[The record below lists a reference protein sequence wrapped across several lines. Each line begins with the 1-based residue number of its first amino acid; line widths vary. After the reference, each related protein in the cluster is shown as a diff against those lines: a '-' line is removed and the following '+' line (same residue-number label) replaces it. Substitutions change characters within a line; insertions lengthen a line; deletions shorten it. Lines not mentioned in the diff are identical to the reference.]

1 MPTDF
6 HSENLKKTYSS
17 DISVKKYQ
25 VVIEPAVT
33 DGIEVSCTVGFMM
46 IGSMMMTTMMLMITT
61 LTMSMNVT
69 TVMTGA

>member
-1 MPTDF
+1 M
-6 HSENLKKTYSS
+6 SKKS
-17 DISVKKYQ
+17 Q